1 MFTSILHG
9 LLTGFLFPII
19 PWFFFREPPL
29 PNFFDADA
37 EALRTD
43 EGGVSG
49 QVAESGVGGD
59 AFPSVVFGKRMQV
72 SAVVLL
78 LGGRMA
84 RSRITGHA
92 RVRRETEG
100 GLGWRI
106 GAAVLSWG
114 TGLMLMTDG
123 NIVRDCAQ
131 PRIRRAPFSQLAHRS
146 RREYHL
152 SSHRDVVSA
161 MCGLSQRS
169 SVMRPHHVTPRHI
182 TSRSGAMVGSC
193 IMHKSSFYALS
204 LYMISIVHTSSRDV
218 DLVFRG

>member
-72 SAVVLL
+72 SA
-78 LGGRMA
+78 A
-84 RSRITGHA
+84 CSCRSDA
-92 RVRRETEG
+92 
-100 GLGWRI
+100 WR
-106 GAAVLSWG
+106 G
-114 TGLMLMTDG
+114 
-123 NIVRDCAQ
+123 
-131 PRIRRAPFSQLAHRS
+131 
-146 RREYHL
+146 
-152 SSHRDVVSA
+152 
-161 MCGLSQRS
+161 
-169 SVMRPHHVTPRHI
+169 
-182 TSRSGAMVGSC
+182 
-193 IMHKSSFYALS
+193 
-204 LYMISIVHTSSRDV
+204 
-218 DLVFRG
+218 